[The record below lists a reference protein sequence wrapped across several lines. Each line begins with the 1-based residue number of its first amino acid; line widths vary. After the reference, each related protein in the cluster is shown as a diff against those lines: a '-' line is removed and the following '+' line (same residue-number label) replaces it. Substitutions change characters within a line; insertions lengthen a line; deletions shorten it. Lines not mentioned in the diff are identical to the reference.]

1 LLSRHLHILTSR
13 KERLQNRH
21 LIKVLAGIWRE
32 QGHILS
38 FGNRPPPTTDAVIAH
53 TDYSMIDEHFFRQ
66 VDEGIPVIN
75 SAARNILK
83 SNVSQLLIN
92 ENSKWHGPVIIKTDA
107 NCHAA
112 EEYAYHGLDLLR
124 LLKIFAGRFVSWQ
137 WTGELPFR
145 TYPILERTDQVPGWV
160 WQDHRLVVEK
170 FMPER
175 DGELYVLRLWMFFG
189 EQEYCMRVCSELP
202 VVKSRKLVS
211 VDLVE
216 EVPDAVRSVRRK
228 LGLDFGKIDFV
239 MHGNDALVFDVNK
252 TPTVD
257 LNKRGQPGPFVRRL
271 ADGLDGLLA

>member
-1 LLSRHLHILTSR
+1 MSRHLHILTSP
-13 KERLQNRH
+13 KERLQNKH

-32 QGHILS
+32 QGHSVS
-38 FGNRPPPTTDAVIAH
+38 FGNHPPPATDAVIAH

-66 VDEGIPVIN
+66 VDAGLPVIN

-83 SNVSQLLIN
+83 SNVSQLLVN
-92 ENSKWHGPVIIKTDA
+92 EGSKWDGPVIIKTDA

-112 EEYAYHGLDLLR
+112 EEYAYHGLDILR

-211 VDLVE
+211 VELVE

-239 MHGNDALVFDVNK
+239 MHGNDAFVFDVNK

>member
-1 LLSRHLHILTSR
+1 LSRHLHILTSR

>member
-1 LLSRHLHILTSR
+1 MSRHLHILTSR

-75 SAARNILK
+75 SAARNFLK

>member
-1 LLSRHLHILTSR
+1 MSRHLHILTSR

-257 LNKRGQPGPFVRRL
+257 LNKRGQLGPFVRRL

>member
-1 LLSRHLHILTSR
+1 LSRHLHILTSR

-257 LNKRGQPGPFVRRL
+257 LNKRGQLGPFVRRL

>member
-1 LLSRHLHILTSR
+1 MSRHLHILTSR

>member
-1 LLSRHLHILTSR
+1 LSRHLHILTSR

-75 SAARNILK
+75 SAARNFLK

-257 LNKRGQPGPFVRRL
+257 LNKRGQLGPFVRRL

>member
-1 LLSRHLHILTSR
+1 MSRHLHILTSR
-13 KERLQNRH
+13 KERLQKKH
-21 LIKVLAGIWRE
+21 LIKALAGIWRE
-32 QGHILS
+32 QGHTLS
-38 FGNRPPPTTDAVIAH
+38 FGDCPPSTTDAVIAH
-53 TDYSMIDEHFFRQ
+53 TDYSMIDDHFFNQ
-66 VDEGIPVIN
+66 VDVGLPVIN

-92 ENSKWHGPVIIKTDA
+92 EDSNWDGPVIIKTDA

-124 LLKIFAGRFVSWQ
+124 LFKIFAGRFVSWQ
-137 WTGELPFR
+137 RTGELPFR
-145 TYPILERTDQVPGWV
+145 TYPILERTDEVPDWV
-160 WQDHRLVVEK
+160 WQDRRLVVER
-170 FMPER
+170 FIPER

-189 EQEYCMRVCSELP
+189 DQEYCMRVCSELP
-202 VVKSRKLVS
+202 IVKSRKLIS

-216 EVPDAVRSVRRK
+216 EVPEAVRSVRRK

-239 MHGNDALVFDVNK
+239 MHGKDAFVFDVNK
-252 TPTVD
+252 TPTVY